1 MATNLNAPA
10 LPPGFELEQQPG
22 MGIGGGTLPGEGV
35 GPGREVA
42 GSRVDPRQ
50 AVREP
55 AQPPARQPRM
65 AAQPPAAA
73 PMQSAAL
80 PPGFELE
87 QPAPAPVAPP
97 PREVGMGEGI
107 ARIVGQAAIPVAKTL
122 GLATASLANLVG
134 GREAADAV
142 FRKTDE
148 VVGDM
153 QREYE
158 FRPNEEVGLPTQIA
172 GGVLSTP
179 IELVGGFGTQH
190 GINRAAEV
198 LQRGGTGS
206 EAATAGGV
214 SGAVHAGL
222 NLLPVKA
229 GGAVGRVAERV
240 VEKGVGRALA
250 PTVAGGITGGTIA
263 GGGDVLGTAAENA
276 ALPEGEQFQDLR
288 QEASPGISAGLG
300 AAFGAGAGR
309 GSRASRKARAEAAP
323 EPSQRAP
330 AGSEAPAGSVGAAG
344 ADVEMQR
351 RQRAAALPVPIELSK
366 GEAMGAEGKH
376 AQMQFERE
384 TAKDAETG
392 EALRQAAAE
401 KNDRLQRNLEV
412 MIEDTGAE
420 IGTGPESRQAVGE
433 AVSGAL
439 QGRINEWK
447 DRIQQAYRKA
457 REAGDMAEPVST
469 ARLVDYLN
477 EKGPE
482 SINAKVLQTVR
493 EKLVQLGGAKRDGEG
508 GLVAGE
514 MPIND
519 LEEVRKMINRVSE
532 TPVDMHFGGEL
543 KSRID
548 AATENVGGDL
558 YREARRLRTEY
569 GREFGDR
576 AVINDLV
583 RTKRGSAD
591 RAVGLHE
598 VFRRSILNRGPAD
611 VIHLRDTLNRAGEA
625 GRQAWKELQGQTLRH
640 IQEQATKN
648 VQRDIRGN
656 PITSAAG
663 LDRAIKALDA
673 DGRLDAIFGK
683 KGAEQLRDL
692 NDVANNVL
700 TSPPGAVNT
709 SNTAATLRQHLG
721 TAFDTAITFM
731 MSGAPV
737 PAWTVFKKARQELAN
752 RKVKRQVSEALA
764 QPEGLLPAEGAERAR
779 FNAEANPNQVEAAAP
794 GGTEPPVSGT
804 EGVPRE
810 TAAPAAAT
818 DPRLAELERLRA
830 ATTNPEAHAVLDER
844 KRKVEREIAASRKE
858 ARQFQ
863 QADELD
869 ALARSSTDPDVRK
882 ALAERADK
890 LRGGAIPVG
899 EAEEVTVQ
907 HAAPIEP
914 TKIPVGEAIE
924 VQPEEVQP
932 APRPPEAPRSAAG
945 SDTEAELTMLQPGAP
960 ARGTK
965 KQPMYK
971 RAGIKAPETPE
982 FRRWFGESKV
992 VDEAGAPMVVFHG
1005 TKGDVSEFKMRSAGK
1020 HDHGEYGRGFY
1031 FSPHADTASLYAD
1044 LPQHAAEPGAPNV
1057 MPTFVSLKNPARLER
1072 NQSVDSAAEA
1082 AALTKKLKAAGHD
1095 GVMVYDKGKLLE
1107 IVAFDPA
1114 QIKSA
1119 IGNRGTFNPSDRGI
1133 MNKQGGGLP
1142 MNPFKQRAELENNL
1156 RAKFGHKLID
1166 ALQKRNVITMGEAP
1180 ADVPRDAQGRFT
1192 GSTVELFHDRLD
1204 ADTAPGVLM
1213 HEVGMHY
1220 GMEKMLGEQRYAEL
1234 LDDVAKMRQRPEVAR
1249 AWQQVLDAYELKE
1262 GSPEFLSE
1270 VAAHL
1275 VESAPGQPIVRRIID
1290 APRAYL
1296 YRQFGVNV
1304 GKTDPGLLRALAVG
1318 ALRKSAGVEAVSP
1331 NVASLATA
1339 GAQREEET
1347 AAQ

>member
-1 MATNLNAPA
+1 MADNWYQDSPIVDAPSAPA
-10 LPPGFELEQQPG
+10 APRPVARGSSAAQALGGSTTAPPPVKQPG
-22 MGIGGGTLPGEGV
+22 ATAARGI
-35 GPGREVA
+35 
-42 GSRVDPRQ
+42 S
-50 AVREP
+50 
-55 AQPPARQPRM
+55 QPPASPASDAWWEGAPVVQE
-65 AAQPPAAA
+65 PPA
-73 PMQSAAL
+73 
-80 PPGFELE
+80 
-87 QPAPAPVAPP
+87 APVAPP

-158 FRPNEEVGLPTQIA
+158 FRPDEEVGLPTQVLGGIA
-172 GGVLSTP
+172 STP

-198 LQRGGTGS
+198 LQRGGTGA
-206 EAATAGGV
+206 EAAKAGGV

-276 ALPEGEQFQDLR
+276 ALPEGERFQDLR

-344 ADVEMQR
+344 SDVEMQR

-447 DRIQQAYRKA
+447 DRIQQAYSKA

-611 VIHLRDTLNRAGEA
+611 VIHLRDTLNRAGDA

-764 QPEGLLPAEGAERAR
+764 QPEGLMPAEGAERAR
-779 FNAEANPNQVEAAAP
+779 FNAEANPNQVEPGAAP
-794 GGTEPPVSGT
+794 AGTEAPVSGT
-804 EGVPRE
+804 PVVPRGTE
-810 TAAPAAAT
+810 EGAAAT
-818 DPRLAELERLRA
+818 DPRLAEIDRLRA

-844 KRKVEREIAASRKE
+844 RRKVEREIAASRKE

-869 ALARSSTDPDVRK
+869 ALARSSSDPEIRK

-899 EAEEVTVQ
+899 EAQEVTVQ
-907 HAAPIEP
+907 HAAPVEP
-914 TKIPVGEAIE
+914 TQIPAGEAVE
-924 VQPEEVQP
+924 LTPEQVEP
-932 APRPPEAPRSAAG
+932 APRPAEAPRSAAG

-960 ARGTK
+960 ARGTRRQPAGDMK
-965 KQPMYK
+965 K
-971 RAGIKAPETPE
+971 G
-982 FRRWFGESKV
+982 GEV
-992 VDEAGAPMVVFHG
+992 
-1005 TKGDVSEFKMRSAGK
+1005 
-1020 HDHGEYGRGFY
+1020 
-1031 FSPHADTASLYAD
+1031 
-1044 LPQHAAEPGAPNV
+1044 
-1057 MPTFVSLKNPARLER
+1057 PA
-1072 NQSVDSAAEA
+1072 
-1082 AALTKKLKAAGHD
+1082 
-1095 GVMVYDKGKLLE
+1095 
-1107 IVAFDPA
+1107 
-1114 QIKSA
+1114 
-1119 IGNRGTFNPSDRGI
+1119 
-1133 MNKQGGGLP
+1133 
-1142 MNPFKQRAELENNL
+1142 NPFKARAELENNL
-1156 RAKFGHKLID
+1156 RATFGHKLID
-1166 ALQKRNVITMGEAP
+1166 ALQKRNVITMGDAP

-1192 GSTVELFHDRLD
+1192 GSAVELFHNRLD

-1220 GMEKMLGEQRYAEL
+1220 GMEKMLGETRYAEL

-1304 GKTDPGLLRALAVG
+1304 GKTDPGLLRALATG

-1339 GAQREEET
+1339 GAKQEE
-1347 AAQ
+1347 AVAQ